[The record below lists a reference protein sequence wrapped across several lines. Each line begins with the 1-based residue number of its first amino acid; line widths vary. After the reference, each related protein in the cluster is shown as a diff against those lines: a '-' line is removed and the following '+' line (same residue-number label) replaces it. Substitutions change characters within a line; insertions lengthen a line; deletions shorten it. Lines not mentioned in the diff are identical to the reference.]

1 MRLHS
6 KRGQGIHLM
15 APVSVSISSIRFLM
29 PFVRNASRVGLAD
42 ANFIIRD
49 RLTANHMI

>member
-1 MRLHS
+1 
-6 KRGQGIHLM
+6 M